1 MANQQNPT
9 PPHQGKGT
17 TLFTVMVI
25 SPDPTQLKL
34 LAMALQLEWTCE
46 VFSCKSVQQAERRI
60 TTLTPDLVILE
71 ALVLESAAL
80 PLAEKL
86 RQCSGRS
93 ELPVLVLNAEVAT
106 QSEHLLCL
114 TRSWAVPTLYA
125 AIRQLLG
132 LPA

>member
-1 MANQQNPT
+1 MTNQHDSTSSRQEKGKT
-9 PPHQGKGT
+9 PFSV
-17 TLFTVMVI
+17 LII
-25 SPDPTQLKL
+25 SPDPIQLKML
-34 LAMALQLEWTCE
+34 SMALQLEWNCE
-46 VFSCKSVQQAERRI
+46 VFSCESIQQAERRI

-71 ALVLESAAL
+71 ALSLESAAL

-86 RQCSGRS
+86 RQPSGGS
-93 ELPVLVLNAEVAT
+93 ELPVLVLNAAIAS

-114 TRSWAVPTLYA
+114 TRSWKMPTLYD